1 MSRLISSPY
10 RARRKGRN
18 FVSIKTYS
26 LKADGGK
33 LLSEH
38 FKVKDFA
45 CSDGSDQIKVSEE
58 LIALLEKIRAHF
70 GAAVEVCSGY
80 RTEAY
85 NKKIGGAPKSQ
96 HMLGVAA
103 DIIVAG
109 ATPLAVAQ
117 YAEFL
122 QPNAGGIGVYP
133 TFTHVDVRTAR
144 ARWDN
149 RSGSEKAVSGWP
161 GYAAES
167 EADKAVAWITK
178 AGILKGD
185 ASGDLLL
192 DQPLTARRFAV
203 LLYRYDQQRS
213 K

>member
-1 MSRLISSPY
+1 MVSGLY
-10 RARRKGRN
+10 RTPGKGRN
-18 FVSIKTYS
+18 FVSVKTYS
-26 LKADGGK
+26 LKADGEK
-33 LLSEH
+33 QLSEH
-38 FKVKDFA
+38 FRVKDFA
-45 CSDGSDQIKVSEE
+45 CSDGSDQIRISQE
-58 LIALLEKIRAHF
+58 LIVLLEKIRTHF
-70 GAAVEVCSGY
+70 GAAVEICSGY
-80 RTEAY
+80 RTESY

-96 HMLGVAA
+96 HMLGMAA
-103 DIIVAG
+103 DIIVTG
-109 ATPLAVAQ
+109 VSPLAAAQ

-133 TFTHVDVRTAR
+133 TFTHVDVRADR

-149 RSGSEKAVSGWP
+149 RSGTEKAVSGWP
-161 GYAAES
+161 GYTAES
-167 EADKAVAWITK
+167 ETDKAIAWITK